1 VKSRLLYQQTAF
13 PKKLTIKILSAPGD
27 CVPGLFNLVINL
39 QVLNREKQILFDNK
53 ILFMKKR

>member
-27 CVPGLFNLVINL
+27 YVPGLFNLGHKFTSFKPRKANFI
-39 QVLNREKQILFDNK
+39 
-53 ILFMKKR
+53 